1 MDCALKIRVPPN
13 TIFMVTKL
21 YGPSLAQAMSNGQ
34 LSKSDK
40 IKVAIEVLKIIEK
53 LHESMFKL
61 GSIDLDRIYFEHEFD
76 ANIEAKNRI
85 IITNFDQAWKQTSDS
100 GFCGETEDLCLI
112 SSLLLSLNSDADVCE
127 FNKEIAK
134 NIETNFSKLIFILK
148 KQILPEC
155 PDEFYSWEKRPRVV
169 EGQIIE

>member
-1 MDCALKIRVPPN
+1 MHFVKNKISLELFNLTSPTEIVNYGTVSMDCALKIRVPPN

-76 ANIEAKNRI
+76 TNIEAKNRI
-85 IITNFDQAWKQTSDS
+85 IITNFDQAWK
-100 GFCGETEDLCLI
+100 
-112 SSLLLSLNSDADVCE
+112 
-127 FNKEIAK
+127 
-134 NIETNFSKLIFILK
+134 
-148 KQILPEC
+148 
-155 PDEFYSWEKRPRVV
+155 
-169 EGQIIE
+169 